1 MTERRY
7 IVSHQ
12 PEEPN
17 LTRLAYEKIR
27 AAIVYGPLDL
37 GEPLSEIALA
47 KALGMSKAPVRAAM
61 SELRL
66 KGLVEVV
73 PQSGTYVFSPTRQD
87 IADLCDFRFLLEGQA
102 LEASVRQNAT
112 ALIAA
117 MESTVQAMRAA
128 GAEERAETRHLDH
141 EYHLLFVKYCG
152 NRYLAQAYDTIGH
165 RVEALRHRFMHTMV
179 FRQKAMAE
187 HAELVDLIAA
197 GRVAK
202 AVSVLGEHISRT
214 KQFHLGASWSQ
225 GRSRRSDYKFREHVG
240 LFKDDTDGET
250 RPALA

>member
-1 MTERRY
+1 VART
-7 IVSHQ
+7 V
-12 PEEPN
+12 EEPN
-17 LTRLAYEKIR
+17 LTRIAYEKIR

-37 GEPLSEIALA
+37 GEPLSENALA

-102 LEASVRQNAT
+102 LEASVQQNAP
-112 ALIAA
+112 ALVAA
-117 MESTVQAMRAA
+117 MEAVVQAMRAA
-128 GAEERAETRHLDH
+128 GSEERTETRHLDS

-152 NRYLAQAYDTIGH
+152 NRYLADAYETIGH

-179 FRQKAMAE
+179 FRQKAMTE

-202 AVSVLGEHISRT
+202 AVSMLGEHIART
-214 KQFHLGASWSQ
+214 KQFHLGVNWSQ

-240 LFKDDTDGET
+240 LFRDDGPPDT
-250 RPALA
+250 RGAHA